1 MGRLE
6 EIQKRSKE
14 DEIYLGGRTLDD
26 DIDWL
31 LEEVDRL
38 RAIEHA
44 ALQVVKGSMTD
55 DEVWE
60 YVGWVL
66 VDPDDM
72 MVLEQVL
79 DKDNL

>member
-55 DEVWE
+55 DDAI
-60 YVGWVL
+60 VGWVL